1 MLDTKALSSSL
12 LSSSASGP
20 ELGNAA
26 RLQPIL
32 TASNTYYEI
41 FKR

>member
-12 LSSSASGP
+12 LSGSMSGP
-20 ELGNAA
+20 ELGDAV

-32 TASNTYYEI
+32 TASNTYYEM